1 MPLISCF
8 TFTPG
13 LSTHQ
18 PGWCW
23 LWPRLGPRACRHRYT
38 WSNGTDDG
46 NHPIE
51 AHGGFSE
58 LKSTLTLGL
67 SIYIKKK
74 NYLHGFH
81 GIQHYI
87 CCLYLVSLVLHTYIY
102 ISIVVFPRNPWYEI
116 PCPNTE
122 TLRLYGWS
130 CKKLGVSVFT
140 FSDGI
145 TGALGQHQTS
155 IFP

>member
-74 NYLHGFH
+74 LFTW
-81 GIQHYI
+81 ISWDST
-87 CCLYLVSLVLHTYIY
+87 LYLLPVFGFIGFTYIYIY

>member
-1 MPLISCF
+1 MYQYVSQYMPLISCF

-74 NYLHGFH
+74 KKLFTW
-81 GIQHYI
+81 ISWDST
-87 CCLYLVSLVLHTYIY
+87 LYLLPVFGFIGFTYIY
-102 ISIVVFPRNPWYEI
+102 IYIYSCIPTKSLVRNP
-116 PCPNTE
+116 
-122 TLRLYGWS
+122 LSKHRDS
-130 CKKLGVSVFT
+130 
-140 FSDGI
+140 
-145 TGALGQHQTS
+145 QTVWMEL
-155 IFP
+155 

>member
-1 MPLISCF
+1 MYQYVSQYMPLISCF

-102 ISIVVFPRNPWYEI
+102 IYIYSCIPTKSLVRNP
-116 PCPNTE
+116 
-122 TLRLYGWS
+122 LSKHRDS
-130 CKKLGVSVFT
+130 
-140 FSDGI
+140 
-145 TGALGQHQTS
+145 QTVWMEL
-155 IFP
+155 